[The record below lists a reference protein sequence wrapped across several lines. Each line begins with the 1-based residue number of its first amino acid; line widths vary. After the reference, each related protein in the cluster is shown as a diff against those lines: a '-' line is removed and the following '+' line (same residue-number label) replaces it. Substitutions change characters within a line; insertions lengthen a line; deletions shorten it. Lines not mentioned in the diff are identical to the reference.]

1 MPIIAKEDT
10 RVAEHL
16 SAIRAILDTDVFP
29 AEMGAMLRDYCR
41 SQLNHDEDLFI
52 EVFDRLASDKIISKV
67 KFRELW
73 NYQE

>member
-1 MPIIAKEDT
+1 
-10 RVAEHL
+10 
-16 SAIRAILDTDVFP
+16 
-29 AEMGAMLRDYCR
+29 MGAMLRDYCR

-73 NYQE
+73 NYRE